1 MTASMT
7 ALPVLGVPVESKA
20 LKGMDSLLSIVQ
32 MPGGVPVATFAIGE
46 AGAKNAALHAAAI
59 LALADAALAGRSSRP
74 GARPDAHRRRRAYRF
89 MNAVPPGGTIGIL
102 GGGQLGRML
111 ALAAARLG
119 LKTHIYSPEGDAPAF
134 QVSAAH
140 TQASFDDKTALET
153 FAAACDVVTFEFE
166 NIPARTLDIIAAFKP
181 VFPSAA
187 TLAVTQD
194 RFEEK
199 SFVTSL
205 GLKTAPFQKVDDG
218 EVSVPAPSILKTRR
232 FGYDGKGQAKV
243 ASPDDVARAFASFKR
258 APCILEGFVDF
269 EFEASVVAARGRD
282 GAFAAYDPPE
292 NIHRDHILRRSIVPS
307 RLSAAQ
313 ASQAKAIAKKIV
325 GRARLCRR
333 ARRRSC
339 SSTKDALLVNEIA
352 PRVHNSGHWTIDAC
366 IVSQF
371 EQHIR
376 AVAGLAPRR
385 SRAPRRRRDG
395 QPPIGAEAD
404 DWQSLAASGGG
415 LHLYGKSESRPGRK
429 MGHVTV
435 LKPKSA

>member
-1 MTASMT
+1 
-7 ALPVLGVPVESKA
+7 
-20 LKGMDSLLSIVQ
+20 
-32 MPGGVPVATFAIGE
+32 
-46 AGAKNAALHAAAI
+46 
-59 LALADAALAGRSSRP
+59 
-74 GARPDAHRRRRAYRF
+74 

-119 LKTHIYSPEGDAPAF
+119 LKTHIYSPEDGAPAF
-134 QVSAAH
+134 QVSSAH
-140 TQASFDDKTALET
+140 TQASFDDKAALET

-166 NIPARTLDIIAAFKP
+166 NVPARTLDIIAASKP

-205 GLKTAPFQKVDDG
+205 GLETAPFQKVDDG
-218 EVSVPAPSILKTRR
+218 AVDVSAPSILKTRR

-243 ASPDDVARAFASFKR
+243 ASRDDVARALASFKS

-269 EFEASVVAARGRD
+269 EFEASVIAARGRD

-292 NIHRDHILRRSIVPS
+292 NIHRDHILRRSLVPS
-307 RLSAAQ
+307 RLSATQ
-313 ASQAKAIAKKIV
+313 ADEAKAIARKIV
-325 GRARLCRR
+325 DALDYVGVLAVELFV
-333 ARRRSC
+333 
-339 SSTKDALLVNEIA
+339 TKDALLVNEIA
-352 PRVHNSGHWTIDAC
+352 PRVHNSGHWTIEAC

-376 AVAGLAPRR
+376 AVAGWPLGDPARH
-385 SRAPRRRRDG
+385 ADAVMDNL
-395 QPPIGAEAD
+395 IGAEAD

-429 MGHVTV
+429 MGHVTY
-435 LKPKSA
+435 LKPRPA

>member
-1 MTASMT
+1 
-7 ALPVLGVPVESKA
+7 
-20 LKGMDSLLSIVQ
+20 
-32 MPGGVPVATFAIGE
+32 
-46 AGAKNAALHAAAI
+46 
-59 LALADAALAGRSSRP
+59 
-74 GARPDAHRRRRAYRF
+74 

-119 LKTHIYSPEGDAPAF
+119 LKTHIYSPETDAPAF
-134 QVSAAH
+134 QVSSAH
-140 TQASFDDKTALET
+140 TNAPFDDKAALEN

-166 NIPARTLDIIAAFKP
+166 NVPVRSIDIIAASKP

-199 SFVTSL
+199 SFVASL
-205 GLKTAPFQKVDDG
+205 GLKTAPFRKVDG
-218 EVSVPAPSILKTRR
+218 EDVSVTAPSILKTRR

-243 ASPDDVARAFASFKR
+243 AGTADLARTFESFKR

-269 EFEASVVAARGRD
+269 EFEASVIAGRGID

-307 RLSAAQ
+307 RLTGAQ
-313 ASQAKAIAKKIV
+313 AAEAKAMAKKIADALGYV
-325 GRARLCRR
+325 GVLAVELFVTR
-333 ARRRSC
+333 
-339 SSTKDALLVNEIA
+339 DALLVNEIA
-352 PRVHNSGHWTIDAC
+352 PRVHNSGHWTIEAC
-366 IVSQF
+366 VTSQF

-376 AVAGLAPRR
+376 AVAGWPLGDPARH
-385 SRAPRRRRDG
+385 SDAVMDNL
-395 QPPIGAEAD
+395 IGAEAD
-404 DWQSLAASGGG
+404 DWRALAAGGGG

-429 MGHVTV
+429 MGHVTT
-435 LKPKSA
+435 LKPKIAGR